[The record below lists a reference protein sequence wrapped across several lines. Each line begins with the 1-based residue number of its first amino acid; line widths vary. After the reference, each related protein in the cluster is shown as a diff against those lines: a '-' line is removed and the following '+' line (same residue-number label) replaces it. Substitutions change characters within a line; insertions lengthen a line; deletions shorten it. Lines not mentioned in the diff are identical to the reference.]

1 MCSMQSQGHA
11 NHFVSIGLNFGILL
25 LAIFPTWIVLSEL
38 EHSHEVQVPEVNLD
52 EGHVSDDNPKTLKK

>member
-1 MCSMQSQGHA
+1 MQSQGHA

-52 EGHVSDDNPKTLKK
+52 EGHDGHVSDDNPKTLKK